1 MSIMSFEIAEGVIK
15 SIAALGGLGLG
26 IYNFVKAWKGEKV
39 ILTVKPLAICKL
51 DDEQYGTNEVEIPKN
66 RKLETIGVKV
76 INLSK
81 FDVSLVETGFQFQPG
96 SAHERLCFPHA
107 WVLGTN
113 NPLPIR
119 IPSREAVI
127 IAFSP
132 NQLPSDQLKKDIES
146 VYIHTACELE
156 FFGVNGVINDFKHA

>member
-1 MSIMSFEIAEGVIK
+1 MSIMGFEMVKDVIT
-15 SIAALGGLGLG
+15 SIAAIGGLALG
-26 IYNFVKAWKGEKV
+26 IYNLFKAWKGEKV
-39 ILTVKPLAICKL
+39 ILTVKPLAIYKL
-51 DDEQYGTNEVEIPKN
+51 DDKQYGTNEVEIPKT

-81 FDVSLVETGFQFQPG
+81 FEVSLVETGFQFRSG
-96 SAHERLCFPHA
+96 SVHERLCFPHA
-107 WVLGTN
+107 LILGTD

-132 NQLPSDQLKKDIES
+132 AQLPSDPLRKDIES

-156 FFGVNGVINDFKHA
+156 FFGVNGVINDFKRA